1 MKEIEIRLLERM
13 TGNDE
18 AVGTLELAEFL
29 GVSRARIKSLVKDI
43 NTALADHG
51 AQIEGK
57 TGRGNG
63 YNLIISDREKYEEYI
78 HRILPGQMLEE
89 KELFFN
95 TEARVNY
102 ITQRLLQSDG
112 YVKAEDLAD
121 ELAVSR
127 NQFSKDMRTV
137 RSRLKKVG
145 IDVQQKPYYG
155 LRIEANELTVR
166 QALAKL
172 QSEKLFTSNYSA
184 TYSSDNDD
192 N

>member
-63 YNLIISDREKYEEYI
+63 YNLIISDREKYEEK
-78 HRILPGQMLEE
+78 RD
-89 KELFFN
+89 
-95 TEARVNY
+95 
-102 ITQRLLQSDG
+102 RLLSSGGFETEPIKEPDYGDIATSFELDG
-112 YVKAEDLAD
+112 FHFGYL
-121 ELAVSR
+121 L
-127 NQFSKDMRTV
+127 
-137 RSRLKKVG
+137 L
-145 IDVQQKPYYG
+145 
-155 LRIEANELTVR
+155 
-166 QALAKL
+166 
-172 QSEKLFTSNYSA
+172 SEYPKRMYFIGYR
-184 TYSSDNDD
+184 D
-192 N
+192 